1 MCVHF
6 DMCLKLHMLAR
17 PIANENQ
24 PPLTPTLAKQTASD
38 RVHFL
43 PFVFCR
49 NSGGHAAEGKSG
61 VIKDQEAEE
70 GEWRRLS

>member
-24 PPLTPTLAKQTASD
+24 PPLTPTLAKQTASV

-49 NSGGHAAEGKSG
+49 NFGGHAEGKSG
-61 VIKDQEAEE
+61 VIRDQAEE